1 LRIFSWIFR
10 HNHIPTMNIDQLFEQ
25 RSIADIDQVHKKLEN
40 EIEEKKVAIRTLV
53 GERYRDLLKA
63 AETIGEMKTTAA
75 KVIVHVDRITDLCT
89 KIHEQQLLGF
99 KAEAPPRPTTI
110 NASLHNI
117 AIQIKILTSLPELI
131 WTNLD
136 RENYLVATQL
146 FILSRH
152 ISTGLQLDS
161 NSELMQKFPVVKKQW
176 AFILSPF
183 YFTIKNSCVATME
196 REELSAEEAARCLA
210 SLMLLENCDVDKLLT
225 MFVQMRCKA
234 YANILSEDTGGGAG
248 KYEKV
253 RDKLLASVK
262 VLIQTVELLHE
273 VFVNDGTEA
282 GRLIGLI
289 EGLADPKSKPT
300 ISLLENED
308 AVVLKSLPDI
318 ITKYR

>member
-1 LRIFSWIFR
+1 
-10 HNHIPTMNIDQLFEQ
+10 MNIDQLFEQ

-40 EIEEKKVAIRTLV
+40 DIEEKKVAIRTLV

-63 AETIGEMKTTAA
+63 AETIGEMKTTAV

-99 KAEAPPRPTTI
+99 KAEVPPKPTTI
-110 NASLHNI
+110 NAGLHSI

-136 RENYLVATQL
+136 RENFLVATQL

-161 NSELMQKFPVVKKQW
+161 NNELMRKFPVVKKQW

-234 YANILSEDTGGGAG
+234 YANILSDDNNG

-262 VLIQTVELLHE
+262 ILIQTVELLHE
-273 VFVNDGTEA
+273 VFVNDGA
-282 GRLIGLI
+282 NVGRLNGLT
-289 EGLADPKSKPT
+289 ESLADPKSKPT

-318 ITKYR
+318 IAKYR